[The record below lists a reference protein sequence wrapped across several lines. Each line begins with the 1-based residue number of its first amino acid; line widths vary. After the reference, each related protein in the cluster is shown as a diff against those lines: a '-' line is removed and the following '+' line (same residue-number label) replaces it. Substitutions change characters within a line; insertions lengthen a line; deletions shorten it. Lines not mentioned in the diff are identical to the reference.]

1 MFGAFERTV
10 AGRYLRARRGER
22 FVSVIAIFSLVGIAL
37 GVATLIIVMSVMNG
51 FKADL
56 LGRILGLNGDLSIYG
71 SGPTLTDYD
80 ALAGR
85 VRAVP
90 GVIDAVPLVEGQVLL
105 STERGSSGGL
115 VRGMRAADLRNLHE
129 ISDNIRAGSLDAF
142 GAAATGAA
150 GSAAAGA
157 APATAR
163 TSMAGATSPVA
174 PAAQTAG
181 SPAAAEDGIAIG
193 LTLAQRFGLAVGSK
207 LTLVSPDGAA
217 TAFGTVPRVRAYRV
231 VAIFQAGLND
241 YDSTF
246 VFLPLAAAQ
255 VFFLKPGQAT
265 QISVKV
271 ADPERV
277 VPVTRAIRAALD
289 AQPPPGGPVRVVDW
303 TQSNNSF
310 FAAIQIEQNVMFLIL
325 TLIILVAAFNVVS
338 SLIMMVKDKT
348 RDIAV
353 LRTLGAGRGAIMR
366 IFLMCGASVG
376 VTGTL
381 LGTALGVVFCAN
393 IERIR
398 LALQSVTGTDVFS
411 PEVYY
416 LEHLPAKL
424 DWGEVTQVILMAL
437 VLSLLA
443 TLYPSWRAARTDPV
457 EALRHE

>member
-1 MFGAFERTV
+1 M
-10 AGRYLRARRGER
+10 
-22 FVSVIAIFSLVGIAL
+22 
-37 GVATLIIVMSVMNG
+37 
-51 FKADL
+51 
-56 LGRILGLNGDLSIYG
+56 
-71 SGPTLTDYD
+71 
-80 ALAGR
+80 
-85 VRAVP
+85 RAVP
-90 GVIDAVPLVEGQVLL
+90 GVIEAVPLVEGQVLL
-105 STERGSSGGL
+105 STDRGSTGGL
-115 VRGMRAADLRNLHE
+115 VRGMRGADLKRLHE
-129 ISDNIRAGSLDAF
+129 ISDNIRAGSLDTF
-142 GAAATGAA
+142 GEAPGAG
-150 GSAAAGA
+150 GSA
-157 APATAR
+157 P
-163 TSMAGATSPVA
+163 
-174 PAAQTAG
+174 
-181 SPAAAEDGIAIG
+181 AAEDGIAIG
-193 LTLAQRFGLAVGSK
+193 LTLAQRFGLGVGSK

-217 TAFGTVPRVRAYRV
+217 TAFGTVPRVRAYRIA
-231 VAIFQAGLND
+231 AIFQAGLND

-255 VFFLKPGQAT
+255 VFFQKPGQAT
-265 QISVKV
+265 QVSVKV
-271 ADPERV
+271 AEPERV
-277 VPVTRAIRAALD
+277 ALVTRAIRAALD
-289 AQPPPGGPVRVVDW
+289 AQPPAGGPVRVVDW

-310 FAAIQIEQNVMFLIL
+310 FAAIQVEQNVMFLIL

-353 LRTLGAGRGAIMR
+353 LRTLGAGRGAILR

-398 LALQSVTGTDVFS
+398 LALQSVTGTDLFS

-424 DWGEVTQVILMAL
+424 DWREVTQVIVMAL